1 MLELRKI
8 YMINQLLMYMAGI
21 HDRNGK
27 LCTLVKEK
35 DSSFLVDQS
44 PIEILSYSIQ
54 CIGFDLRGALATS
67 KWILG
72 DDILMHPIMVNPILK
87 ICMFPNKSM
96 KQYDTIWFN
105 PFYIIR
111 TSGGRNRTTIVE
123 FQNGQKMTVNS
134 QLSSFN
140 HKLQTAEQ
148 LRNMTINVGRNPA
161 SFILDPKKRRVKTK
175 RKTK

>member
-1 MLELRKI
+1 LEMRKI
-8 YMINQLLMYMAGI
+8 YMINQLLMYMVGF
-21 HDRNGK
+21 HDRQGK
-27 LCTLVKEK
+27 LCTLVREKE
-35 DSSFLVDQS
+35 SSFLVDQS

-96 KQYDTIWFN
+96 KQDDTIWFN

-111 TSGGRNRTTIVE
+111 TSGRKERTTIVE
-123 FQNGQKMTVNS
+123 FLNGQKMIVHS

-140 HKLQTAEQ
+140 HKLLTAEKF
-148 LRNMTINVGRNPA
+148 RNMTVNVGRNPITM
-161 SFILDPKKRRVKTK
+161 ILDPKKRKRKTK
-175 RKTK
+175 RKIK

>member
-1 MLELRKI
+1 
-8 YMINQLLMYMAGI
+8 MYMVGF

-35 DSSFLVDQS
+35 DICFLVDQS

-54 CIGFDLRGALATS
+54 CIGFDLKGALATS

-96 KQYDTIWFN
+96 KQNDTIWFN
-105 PFYIIR
+105 PFYIKR
-111 TSGGRNRTTIVE
+111 TSCGRKRTTIVE
-123 FQNGQKMTVNS
+123 FQNGQKMIVYS

-148 LRNMTINVGRNPA
+148 LRNMTVDVGRNPT
-161 SFILDPKKRRVKTK
+161 SFILDPKKRRRKIK
-175 RKTK
+175 RKIK